1 MRGFDIR
8 GVGPRVIRYA
18 ATYDPL
24 NPVIDTSNDNRGQ
37 IDDALGGRAYYQG
50 RIELDIPLGTGAK
63 ELGLRPS
70 IFLDVGS
77 VFSVKRPT
85 LTTLEDF
92 RDTRDGVPGS
102 GLYKF
107 LCRNATTGQRQFA
120 TEARPPPERGAPAG
134 KGPELTDPPGF

>member
-1 MRGFDIR
+1 MRISDWSSDVCSSDLIR

-85 LTTLEDF
+85 
-92 RDTRDGVPGS
+92 RTRSEERRVGKECVS
-102 GLYKF
+102 
-107 LCRNATTGQRQFA
+107 TGRSRWSPYHDKK
-120 TEARPPPERGAPAG
+120 T
-134 KGPELTDPPGF
+134 KCNK

>member
-1 MRGFDIR
+1 MYRRIAGSSLRKRPCRGFTLAS
-8 GVGPRVIRYA
+8 GTASTV
-18 ATYDPL
+18 TT
-24 NPVIDTSNDNRGQ
+24 NTSNDNRGQ

-92 RDTRDGVPGS
+92 RDTRDGVPGKI
-102 GLYKF
+102 G
-107 LCRNATTGQRQFA
+107 RAHV
-120 TEARPPPERGAPAG
+120 
-134 KGPELTDPPGF
+134 

>member
-85 LTTLEDF
+85 LTTRSEEHTSELQ
-92 RDTRDGVPGS
+92 S
-102 GLYKF
+102 LM
-107 LCRNATTGQRQFA
+107 RNSSAVFCLKKQ
-120 TEARPPPERGAPAG
+120 
-134 KGPELTDPPGF
+134 K

>member
-1 MRGFDIR
+1 MRISDWSSD
-8 GVGPRVIRYA
+8 VCSSDL
-18 ATYDPL
+18 TYDPL

-77 VFSVKRPT
+77 VWSVKRPT
-85 LTTLEDF
+85 LTTLADF
-92 RDTRDGVPGS
+92 SD
-102 GLYKF
+102 
-107 LCRNATTGQRQFA
+107 
-120 TEARPPPERGAPAG
+120 PADENG
-134 KGPELTDPPGF
+134 RTSCMEGG

>member
-1 MRGFDIR
+1 MRISDWSSD
-8 GVGPRVIRYA
+8 VCSSDL
-18 ATYDPL
+18 TYDPL

-92 RDTRDGVPGS
+92 RDTRDGVPGKI
-102 GLYKF
+102 G
-107 LCRNATTGQRQFA
+107 RAHV
-120 TEARPPPERGAPAG
+120 
-134 KGPELTDPPGF
+134 

>member
-63 ELGLRPS
+63 ELGLR
-70 IFLDVGS
+70 FARHHAVGAEL
-77 VFSVKRPT
+77 VVHNAAI
-85 LTTLEDF
+85 
-92 RDTRDGVPGS
+92 DTRHGRD
-102 GLYKF
+102 L
-107 LCRNATTGQRQFA
+107 
-120 TEARPPPERGAPAG
+120 ARRPARRSDVVG
-134 KGPELTDPPGF
+134 DRKSTRLNSSH